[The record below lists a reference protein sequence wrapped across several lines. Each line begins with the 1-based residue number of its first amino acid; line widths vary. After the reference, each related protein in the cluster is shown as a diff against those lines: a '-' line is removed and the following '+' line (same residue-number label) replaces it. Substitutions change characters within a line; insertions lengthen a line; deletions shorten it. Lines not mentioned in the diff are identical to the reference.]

1 MGIDRRK
8 VNRSP
13 PWRLPQRSECLSRSV
28 ARTPSTRARAGG
40 VLTACLACAALSAH
54 AQNAQ
59 SPGRTYANPIDIDYR
74 YNFEQ
79 EDQGISYRTGADPV
93 FVRHGDAYYLF
104 QTLADGYWR
113 STDLLH
119 WRFIAPSR
127 WPFEGVVAPAALS
140 DGQRLILMPSAMQ
153 PRAVL
158 QSTRPAT
165 GKLDFLVRLMP
176 RLPTS
181 VWPGHDIAGVP
192 KGRVPPGPWDPALF
206 ADDDGRW
213 YLYWGSSNVF
223 PLYAIEMDPKSFGYI
238 GTPTALFKL
247 QPEWHGWERF
257 GQDHADDR
265 TLPFMEGAWMT
276 KVRGRY
282 YLQYGAPGTEYNVY
296 ANGTY
301 VGDSPL
307 GPFTYAP
314 YNPVAYKPGGFVTG
328 AGHGST
334 FQDAHGNWWN
344 SGTPWIGHN
353 WNFER
358 RIGLWPAS
366 FYADGQM
373 RVSTRFGDF
382 PHWMPDA
389 RTADPEALFTGWML
403 LSYRKAARASSTL
416 GEFAASR
423 AADENPRTFWVAA
436 RSAPGESLTL
446 DLGAEK
452 TVRAVQVNFADY
464 RSGRYA
470 DAGDI
475 YTEFALH
482 HSRDGVRWQPLAQVG
497 SAQDRRDRPNA
508 YVPLREAVRTRHIRY
523 VHGHVGATNL
533 AVSDLRVFGNAD
545 GAAPARPQTPQV
557 RRDEDRRNAFV
568 RWQAQP
574 GVVGYN
580 IRWGLR
586 PDRLTLAYQVFADAG
601 TTLDVRALDIDQAYH
616 FAIEAFDECGVSPLS
631 GTVAVR

>member
-1 MGIDRRK
+1 MK
-8 VNRSP
+8 P
-13 PWRLPQRSECLSRSV
+13 PMLLLLSL
-28 ARTPSTRARAGG
+28 AMAG
-40 VLTACLACAALSAH
+40 AAH
-54 AQNAQ
+54 AQQ
-59 SPGRTYANPIDIDYR
+59 SPLRTYANPIDIDYR

-79 EDQGISYRTGADPV
+79 EDQDISYRTGADPV

-127 WPFEGVVAPAALS
+127 WPFESVVAPATLS

-158 QSTRPAT
+158 QSTRPET
-165 GKLDFLVRLMP
+165 GKLDFLRRLMP

-192 KGRVPPGPWDPALF
+192 EGQVPPGPWDPALF

-213 YLYWGSSNVF
+213 YLYWGSSNVY
-223 PLYAIEMDPKSFGYI
+223 PLYAIEMDPKTFGYI
-238 GTPTALFKL
+238 GTPTTLFKL
-247 QPEWHGWERF
+247 DPKRHGWERF
-257 GQDHADDR
+257 GHDHADDK

-314 YNPVAYKPGGFVTG
+314 YNPVAYKPGGFVSG

-353 WNFER
+353 WTFER

-389 RTADPEALFTGWML
+389 RVADPEALFTGWML
-403 LSYRKAARASSTL
+403 QSYRKPASASSTL
-416 GEFAASR
+416 GEFDASR
-423 AADENPRTFWVAA
+423 AADENPRTFWVAGRA
-436 RSAPGESLTL
+436 AAGETLTL

-464 RSGRYA
+464 ESGRYA
-470 DAGDI
+470 DADDI
-475 YTEFALH
+475 YTEFALQ
-482 HSRDGVRWQPLAQVG
+482 HSRDGVHWQPLAQVG
-497 SAQDRRDRPNA
+497 TAKDRRDRPNA

-523 VHGHVGATNL
+523 VHGHVGARHL
-533 AVSDLRVFGNAD
+533 AISDLRVFGNAD
-545 GAAPARPQTPQV
+545 GAPPSRPAKPSVTREKDT
-557 RRDEDRRNAFV
+557 RNAQIRWQPQPGATGYNV
-568 RWQAQP
+568 RW
-574 GVVGYN
+574 GV
-580 IRWGLR
+580 RA
-586 PDRLTLAYQVFADAG
+586 DRLTLAYQVFADDPRG
-601 TTLDVRALDIDQAYH
+601 TALALRALTAGQAYH
-616 FAIEAFDECGVSPLS
+616 VAIEAFDENGVSPLS
-631 GTVAVR
+631 EVVALP